1 MKPHW
6 KCFYVCLSLWQNWHA
21 PFVWFFRRDDTNPL
35 QQNLHKL
42 FNTVMALPAAWSV
55 SSIFLTIL
63 WTYFSFSLAAV
74 GFQEKPKDNKG
85 NVHGS
90 QKIIKKKWWEM
101 GSVWYQLIKRV
112 VASRFWRIF
121 NASFEETCLH
131 GSTLSGFFFI
141 FLNFNGIYD
150 CMHTRVC
157 VCM

>member
-55 SSIFLTIL
+55 SSIFFTIL

-74 GFQEKPKDNKG
+74 GFQE
-85 NVHGS
+85 S
-90 QKIIKKKWWEM
+90 RKITKETCMGVRKLLKKKWWEM
-101 GSVWYQLIKRV
+101 GSVWYQLINELWPQD
-112 VASRFWRIF
+112 S
-121 NASFEETCLH
+121 EEFLMHPLKKHVCMGRH
-131 GSTLSGFFFI
+131 YQAFFFH
-141 FLNFNGIYD
+141 FFKF
-150 CMHTRVC
+150 
-157 VCM
+157 